1 MDKIFK
7 SIFPNI
13 ELFVISECNEKS
25 FNTYVFKL
33 KMDKY
38 GLILRLKINN
48 TENCGIIYFREG
60 FTFEHNTEFFKQH
73 RTLEPTR
80 SFNTY
85 LELFYIVFEY
95 ALYFKDCFDY
105 KIEPCIE
112 ILYYILVL
120 CKEENKN
127 TITYYKKLKYY

>member
-1 MDKIFK
+1 MEKIFK
-7 SIFPNI
+7 SIFPKI
-13 ELFVISECNEKS
+13 ELFVISKCNEKA

-38 GLILRLKINN
+38 GLILRLKINE

-60 FTFEHNTEFFKQH
+60 FSFEHNTEFFKQH
-73 RTLEPTR
+73 PTLQPTR

-95 ALYFKDCFDY
+95 ALYFNTWFDY
-105 KIEPCIE
+105 KIEPCIK
-112 ILYYILVL
+112 ILYFTLAF
-120 CKEENKN
+120 CKKEN
-127 TITYYKKLKYY
+127 TITYYKKIKYY